1 MPDFLTNINIKAT
14 PSERSHAARLGD
26 VYDIVGARM
35 KAPVLAATTGNL
47 GGAYASKVLTASAN
61 EALEVDGIAVAA
73 GDRLLVAA
81 QTDGTQ
87 NGIYVATAAGDAS
100 NPWVLTRADDFDET
114 SKIFTGVK
122 VHVIKGTSYADA
134 TFVLTTD
141 SPVLDST
148 ALEWSLDTGKL
159 TLIKQHVGS
168 IVGDN
173 STKDFPIT
181 HGFNTRAVT
190 VDLHDAATYK
200 TVYADVARTSDNA
213 VTVTLDPA
221 PQAGEDYVAIIR
233 AEV

>member
-1 MPDFLTNINIKAT
+1 MAYFPEDNYLFAEAVLLDRLKELF
-14 PSERSHAARLGD
+14 PSGVHMDSLGD
-26 VYDIVGARM
+26 VRELIQGNALFPCACVGY
-35 KAPVLAATTGNL
+35 L
-47 GGAYASKVLTASAN
+47 GDKP
-61 EALEVDGIAVAA
+61 I
-73 GDRLLVAA
+73 
-81 QTDGTQ
+81 
-87 NGIYVATAAGDAS
+87 
-100 NPWVLTRADDFDET
+100 
-114 SKIFTGVK
+114 
-122 VHVIKGTSYADA
+122 
-134 TFVLTTD
+134 
-141 SPVLDST
+141 